1 MFTLCLDPGHG
12 GSEPGAI
19 RDGLKEA
26 DLTLRIAVGAEKHL
40 RGKYRIVLTREA
52 DRTVSLDQR
61 RVTADRAKADLF
73 VSIHINSAGNAG
85 ARGYEVFVR
94 RKPSPESLVLG
105 SAMLVQFSRR
115 WPNRPNRGLKHANF
129 RVLLQPRP
137 ACLVECFFISNP
149 AERHTLTDQKGVAQ
163 LSEAIAWAC
172 GNFVKAILGPTS
184 M

>member
-12 GSEPGAI
+12 GSDPGAI
-19 RDGLKEA
+19 RDGLREA

-40 RGKYRIVLTREA
+40 KGKYRVVLTREA

-61 RVTADRAKADLF
+61 RVTADIAKADLF
-73 VSIHINSAGNAG
+73 VSIHTNSAGDAH

-105 SAMLVQFSRR
+105 SAILVQFSRR
-115 WPNRPNRGLKHANF
+115 WPNRLNRGLKHANF

-149 AERHTLTDQKGVAQ
+149 AEKNILTDQKGIAQ
-163 LSEAIAWAC
+163 LGEAIAWGC
-172 GNFVKAILGPTS
+172 GNFVQAILEPKAL
-184 M
+184 